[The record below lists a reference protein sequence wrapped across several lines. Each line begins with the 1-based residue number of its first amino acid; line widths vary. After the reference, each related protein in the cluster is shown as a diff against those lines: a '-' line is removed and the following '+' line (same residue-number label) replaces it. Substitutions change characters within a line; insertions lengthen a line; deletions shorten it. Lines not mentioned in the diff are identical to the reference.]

1 MLHFPLHCTA
11 RFLGVGISC
20 PITQNLSLRHLLRVH
35 HAWCNTL
42 RHSVFIT
49 YPPAVAKYNGEV
61 RVYTVQLKA
70 TRERE
75 GEREIRSSAPFPS
88 LVTRSASSAV
98 SPEIKRKKKEKKEEG
113 IWFRVTLLP
122 FQQRCCSGSVARAG
136 GWGSVRR
143 KPPLYLKQPPSPLPS
158 RLQEHYQ
165 HTGTHKWVRWRFF
178 PLSLFLLACS
188 L

>member
-1 MLHFPLHCTA
+1 MSKQKKTKKQKTSKKTKNKPMLHFPLHCTA

-98 SPEIKRKKKEKKEEG
+98 SPEIKRKKKKKKRKEYG
-113 IWFRVTLLP
+113 FVWRSSRF
-122 FQQRCCSGSVARAG
+122 SSAAVAD
-136 GWGSVRR
+136 
-143 KPPLYLKQPPSPLPS
+143 L
-158 RLQEHYQ
+158 
-165 HTGTHKWVRWRFF
+165 
-178 PLSLFLLACS
+178 
-188 L
+188 